1 MQGALFLKR
10 VFMPIK
16 EKINIKHTELLED
29 EQVSMQ
35 IREVLK
41 QIECVEKRFDWE
53 TDSDMID
60 SLIYEHH
67 ALLSRYKHLL
77 ILARQ
82 MNLSVEPSLS

>member
-16 EKINIKHTELLED
+16 EKINIKHTDLLED